1 MSLLDKLLG
10 ALSQTCDFVFTWS
23 MNFQA
28 WGSTA
33 VEEEKKKKK
42 NRWVTQIPSSF
53 EINTSNKINTN
64 DHKQVAFVLWGL

>member
-42 NRWVTQIPSSF
+42 IDGSLKSLLAL
-53 EINTSNKINTN
+53 K
-64 DHKQVAFVLWGL
+64 